1 MIGKN
6 IQFYRDLREMKGKD
20 LAAKVG
26 CSVGALSHIEKGSR
40 QPSVDMLYKIADAL
54 DVSVIN
60 LVLDEKETN
69 QIPICNGFPNQLLCD
84 DIQYCI
90 AIADD
95 GNSALFPIC
104 PAQWEAMGR
113 HRWKLPYPYKS
124 GAAPHLLLRFSGERY
139 HRE

>member
-60 LVLDEKETN
+60 LVLDEKEITRFYYDDAVKAFH
-69 QIPICNGFPNQLLCD
+69 PGSEQLNRVL
-84 DIQYCI
+84 DILKKDNAAWSDAKRI
-90 AIADD
+90 AIVNLDD
-95 GNSALFPIC
+95 V
-104 PAQWEAMGR
+104 
-113 HRWKLPYPYKS
+113 
-124 GAAPHLLLRFSGERY
+124 
-139 HRE
+139 

>member
-60 LVLDEKETN
+60 LVLDEKEINRFYYDDAVKAVSYTHLTLPTN
-69 QIPICNGFPNQLLCD
+69 
-84 DIQYCI
+84 
-90 AIADD
+90 
-95 GNSALFPIC
+95 S
-104 PAQWEAMGR
+104 R
-113 HRWKLPYPYKS
+113 V
-124 GAAPHLLLRFSGERY
+124 
-139 HRE
+139 

>member
-60 LVLDEKETN
+60 LVLDEKEIN
-69 QIPICNGFPNQLLCD
+69 RFYYDDAVKAFHPGSEQLNLVPYL
-84 DIQYCI
+84 DILKKDNAAWSDAKRI
-90 AIADD
+90 AIVNLDD
-95 GNSALFPIC
+95 V
-104 PAQWEAMGR
+104 
-113 HRWKLPYPYKS
+113 
-124 GAAPHLLLRFSGERY
+124 
-139 HRE
+139 

>member
-6 IQFYRDLREMKGKD
+6 IQFYRDLSEMKVKD

-60 LVLDEKETN
+60 LVLDEKEIN
-69 QIPICNGFPNQLLCD
+69 RFYYDDAVKAFHPGSEQLNRVL
-84 DIQYCI
+84 DILKKDNAAWSDAKRI
-90 AIADD
+90 AIVNLDD
-95 GNSALFPIC
+95 V
-104 PAQWEAMGR
+104 
-113 HRWKLPYPYKS
+113 
-124 GAAPHLLLRFSGERY
+124 
-139 HRE
+139 

>member
-60 LVLDEKETN
+60 LVLDENYKEKRR
-69 QIPICNGFPNQLLCD
+69 
-84 DIQYCI
+84 
-90 AIADD
+90 
-95 GNSALFPIC
+95 LF
-104 PAQWEAMGR
+104 
-113 HRWKLPYPYKS
+113 Y
-124 GAAPHLLLRFSGERY
+124 
-139 HRE
+139 

>member
-60 LVLDEKETN
+60 LVLDEK
-69 QIPICNGFPNQLLCD
+69 
-84 DIQYCI
+84 
-90 AIADD
+90 
-95 GNSALFPIC
+95 
-104 PAQWEAMGR
+104 
-113 HRWKLPYPYKS
+113 
-124 GAAPHLLLRFSGERY
+124 
-139 HRE
+139 

>member
-54 DVSVIN
+54 DVS
-60 LVLDEKETN
+60 
-69 QIPICNGFPNQLLCD
+69 G
-84 DIQYCI
+84 
-90 AIADD
+90 
-95 GNSALFPIC
+95 
-104 PAQWEAMGR
+104 
-113 HRWKLPYPYKS
+113 YKP
-124 GAAPHLLLRFSGERY
+124 GT
-139 HRE
+139 

>member
-60 LVLDEKETN
+60 LVLD
-69 QIPICNGFPNQLLCD
+69 
-84 DIQYCI
+84 
-90 AIADD
+90 
-95 GNSALFPIC
+95 
-104 PAQWEAMGR
+104 
-113 HRWKLPYPYKS
+113 
-124 GAAPHLLLRFSGERY
+124 
-139 HRE
+139 

>member
-60 LVLDEKETN
+60 LVL
-69 QIPICNGFPNQLLCD
+69 
-84 DIQYCI
+84 
-90 AIADD
+90 
-95 GNSALFPIC
+95 GN
-104 PAQWEAMGR
+104 
-113 HRWKLPYPYKS
+113 K
-124 GAAPHLLLRFSGERY
+124 
-139 HRE
+139 

>member
-60 LVLDEKETN
+60 LVLDEKEIN
-69 QIPICNGFPNQLLCD
+69 RFYYDDAVKAFHPGSEQLNRVL
-84 DIQYCI
+84 DILKKDNAAWSDAKHI
-90 AIADD
+90 AIVNLDD
-95 GNSALFPIC
+95 V
-104 PAQWEAMGR
+104 
-113 HRWKLPYPYKS
+113 
-124 GAAPHLLLRFSGERY
+124 
-139 HRE
+139 

>member
-60 LVLDEKETN
+60 LVLDEKEIN
-69 QIPICNGFPNQLLCD
+69 RFYYD
-84 DIQYCI
+84 D
-90 AIADD
+90 AVKAVPPRKRT
-95 GNSALFPIC
+95 A
-104 PAQWEAMGR
+104 
-113 HRWKLPYPYKS
+113 
-124 GAAPHLLLRFSGERY
+124 
-139 HRE
+139 

>member
-60 LVLDEKETN
+60 LVLDEKE
-69 QIPICNGFPNQLLCD
+69 ISRFYYDDAVKAFHPGSEQLNRVL
-84 DIQYCI
+84 DILKKDNAAWSDAKRI
-90 AIADD
+90 AIVNLDD
-95 GNSALFPIC
+95 V
-104 PAQWEAMGR
+104 
-113 HRWKLPYPYKS
+113 
-124 GAAPHLLLRFSGERY
+124 
-139 HRE
+139 